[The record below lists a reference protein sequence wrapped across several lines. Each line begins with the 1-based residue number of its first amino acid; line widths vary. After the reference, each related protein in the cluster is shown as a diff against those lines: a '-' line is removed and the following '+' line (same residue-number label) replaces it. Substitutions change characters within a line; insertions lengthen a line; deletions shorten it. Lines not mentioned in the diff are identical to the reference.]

1 MARKGEMRMPEVKLV
16 DLSEL
21 EPVGMVRAD
30 AGLQQR
36 KSADTR
42 VTILEAAIDCLA
54 DLGYARTTNRLI
66 AKQAKV
72 SRGAM
77 LHHYATR
84 QDLIESVIDYA
95 FYCHMEEFGR
105 AIRGLSDQERK
116 SDNSGIALDWD
127 LFLSRPHKAYLEL
140 TMAARTDEEL
150 RAIFV
155 PKAQRHDRI
164 WCDQLLAVFPEWSND
179 LELLNRSRRVVTAM
193 MSGMILNR
201 DIWNDAGMEQTL
213 LQFLAD
219 ILIKLREG
227 DLTFAAPPPPAPAP
241 KKRAKAG

>member
-1 MARKGEMRMPEVKLV
+1 MPEVRLV

-21 EPVGMVRAD
+21 EPAGLARAD

-36 KSADTR
+36 KSSDTR
-42 VTILEAAIDCLA
+42 IAVLDAAIDCLA
-54 DLGYARTTNRLI
+54 ELGYSRTTNRLI
-66 AKQAKV
+66 AKRAGV

-84 QDLIESVIDYA
+84 QELIESVIDYA

-116 SDNSGIALDWD
+116 RDNSGISLDWE

-140 TMAARTDEEL
+140 TMAARTDKEL
-150 RAIFV
+150 RDLFV

-164 WCDQLLAVFPEWSND
+164 WCDQLLAVFPEWSSD

-201 DIWNDAGMEQTL
+201 DIWNDQAMEQTL

-227 DLTFAAPPPPAPAP
+227 ELAFS
-241 KKRAKAG
+241 G

>member
-1 MARKGEMRMPEVKLV
+1 MAKVKLV

-21 EPVGMVRAD
+21 EPAGMARPD

-42 VTILEAAIDCLA
+42 VALLEAAIDCLA
-54 DLGYARTTNRLI
+54 ELGYARTTNRLI
-66 AKQAKV
+66 AKEAGV

-95 FYCHMEEFGR
+95 FYSHMEEFGR
-105 AIRGLSDQERK
+105 AIRGLSDHARK
-116 SDNSGIALDWD
+116 SDNSGIALDWE

-140 TMAARTDEEL
+140 TMAARTDAEL

-164 WCDQLLAVFPEWSND
+164 WCDQLLAVFPEWSDD

-201 DIWNDAGMEQTL
+201 DIWNDSAMEQTL
-213 LQFLAD
+213 LEFLAD
-219 ILIKLREG
+219 ILLKLREG
-227 DLTFAAPPPPAPAP
+227 ELSFAHPAPPTPG
-241 KKRAKAG
+241 KRARAG

>member
-1 MARKGEMRMPEVKLV
+1 MHEVKLL

-21 EPVGMVRAD
+21 EPAGMAPAH

-36 KSADTR
+36 KSSETR
-42 VTILEAAIDCLA
+42 VAILDAAIDCLA
-54 DLGYARTTNRLI
+54 ELGYSRTTNRLI
-66 AKQAKV
+66 AKRSKV

-105 AIRGLSDQERK
+105 AIRGLSDQERT
-116 SDNSGIALDWD
+116 SDNSGIALDWE
-127 LFLSRPHKAYLEL
+127 LFLSRPHKAYMEL

-150 RAIFV
+150 RTIFV

-164 WCDQLLAVFPEWSND
+164 WCDQLLAVFPEWSD
-179 LELLNRSRRVVTAM
+179 DQELLNRSRRVVTAM

-201 DIWNDAGMEQTL
+201 DIWNDQMMEQTL

-227 DLTFAAPPPPAPAP
+227 ELQFRSAPPPKKGGAKA
-241 KKRAKAG
+241 KRAA

>member
-1 MARKGEMRMPEVKLV
+1 MTDLDFI

-21 EPVGMVRAD
+21 EPAGMAPPS

-36 KSADTR
+36 KSSETR
-42 VTILEAAIDCLA
+42 ITILDAAVDCLA
-54 DLGYARTTNRLI
+54 EVGYARTTNRLI
-66 AKQAKV
+66 AKRAHV

-84 QDLIESVIDYA
+84 QELIESVIDYA
-95 FYCHMEEFGR
+95 FYRHMEEFGR
-105 AIRGLSDQERK
+105 AIRGLSEQERK

-140 TMAARTDEEL
+140 TVAARTDEEL

-164 WCDQLLAVFPEWSND
+164 WCDQLVQVFPEWSRD
-179 LELLNRSRRVVTAM
+179 LELLNRSRRVVTSM

-201 DIWNDAGMEQTL
+201 DIWNDAAMEQTL

-219 ILIKLREG
+219 VLIKLREG
-227 DLTFAAPPPPAPAP
+227 ELRFRAPEAQLGRSRSRRARAAA
-241 KKRAKAG
+241 

>member
-1 MARKGEMRMPEVKLV
+1 MNKTSTALP
-16 DLSEL
+16 DDDSEPAEAL
-21 EPVGMVRAD
+21 GWQA
-30 AGLQQR
+30 Q
-36 KSADTR
+36 KSASTR
-42 VTILEAAIDCLA
+42 TQIIEAAIKCFIDY
-54 DLGYARTTNRLI
+54 GYSRTTTTLI
-66 AKQAKV
+66 AEKAGL

-116 SDNSGIALDWD
+116 RENSGIALDWE
-127 LFLSRPHKAYLEL
+127 LFLSRPHKAYMEL

-179 LELLNRSRRVVTAM
+179 LELLNRSRRLVTAM

-201 DIWNDAGMEQTL
+201 DIWNDQMMEQTL

-227 DLTFAAPPPPAPAP
+227 DLQFRSAPPPKKGTKA
-241 KKRAKAG
+241 KRAA

>member
-1 MARKGEMRMPEVKLV
+1 MHEVKLV
-16 DLSEL
+16 DLTEL
-21 EPVGMVRAD
+21 EPFGLARPD

-36 KSADTR
+36 KSSDTR
-42 VTILEAAIDCLA
+42 IAILDAAIDCLA
-54 DLGYARTTNRLI
+54 ELGYSRTTNRLI
-66 AKQAKV
+66 AKEAKV

-105 AIRGLSDQERK
+105 AIRGLSDQERERN
-116 SDNSGIALDWD
+116 NSGIALDWE

-164 WCDQLLAVFPEWSND
+164 WCDQLLAVFPEWSED
-179 LELLNRSRRVVTAM
+179 LELLNRSRRMVTAM

-201 DIWNDAGMEQTL
+201 DIWNDRTMEQTL
-213 LQFLAD
+213 LEFLAD

-227 DLTFAAPPPPAPAP
+227 DLRFQSAPPPKKGGAKP
-241 KKRAKAG
+241 KRAA